1 MVEER
6 DSCIPGL
13 RSDDLDRL
21 DGIFCFGTCGGPTV
35 DTQVFVKIPAG
46 QHEKEAFACGRRH
59 LTAGA
64 EQERSPERVE
74 LSLPLVGGRAV
85 SISID
90 SLAPKYARRSS
101 LWR

>member
-1 MVEER
+1 M
-6 DSCIPGL
+6 
-13 RSDDLDRL
+13 
-21 DGIFCFGTCGGPTV
+21 

-46 QHEKEAFACGRRH
+46 QHEEEAFACGRRY

-64 EQERSPERVE
+64 EQERSPERAE

-85 SISID
+85 SID
-90 SLAPKYARRSS
+90 SLAPKHARRSS